1 LQLMGG
7 QIDRRRHRR
16 FSVGVPVRL
25 RMKGSAMSTMIELS
39 DVSFHGCR
47 MRSLSNAGAPAL
59 NARVAFGFVLHNH
72 NIALAKGHVVRRIED
87 SLGGGIGL
95 VIDRANV
102 AFYEFLITLAESET
116 VLAA

>member
-1 LQLMGG
+1 MQLPGG
-7 QIDRRRHRR
+7 QTDRRRHRR

-25 RMKGSAMSTMIELS
+25 RMKGSAMSTMVELS

-47 MRSLSNAGAPAL
+47 MRTLSHAGGLGL
-59 NARVAFGFVLHNH
+59 NARVAFGFVLPNR

-87 SLGGGIGL
+87 AHGSGVGL

-116 VLAA
+116 ILAA

>member
-1 LQLMGG
+1 LQLTGG

-59 NARVAFGFVLHNH
+59 NARVAFGFVLPNRD
-72 NIALAKGHVVRRIED
+72 IALAKGHVVRRIED

>member
-1 LQLMGG
+1 MQLMGG

-59 NARVAFGFVLHNH
+59 NARVDTPRRE
-72 NIALAKGHVVRRIED
+72 IVRKE
-87 SLGGGIGL
+87 LF
-95 VIDRANV
+95 RAQQELTKPKTRLS
-102 AFYEFLITLAESET
+102 A
-116 VLAA
+116 

>member
-1 LQLMGG
+1 
-7 QIDRRRHRR
+7 
-16 FSVGVPVRL
+16 
-25 RMKGSAMSTMIELS
+25 MSTMIELS

-59 NARVAFGFVLHNH
+59 NARVAFGFVLHDRS
-72 NIALAKGHVVRRIED
+72 IALAKGRVVRRIED